1 MLSMTGP
8 LVGVRV
14 IDMTSILMGPYAAQL
29 LGDMGADVI
38 KVEAPAGDMVR
49 DLGPM
54 QNPRMGS
61 LYLHVNRSKRG
72 LVLDLKQAAGLEA
85 VKKLLA
91 TADVLLYNVRP
102 QAMARL
108 GLGYDVVQKINP
120 RLLYVGTFGFGQDGP
135 YAAKPAFDDL
145 IQGAIGLPSLIK
157 QAGSDVPR
165 YVPSNI
171 VDRTVGL
178 YAVTSLCAAL
188 FHREKTGRGQKIDIP
203 MFETM
208 ISHLLSDH
216 IGGQTFD
223 PPNGPPGYPRLLA
236 SERRPYKTADGFVC
250 AVIYS
255 DKQWASFF
263 KAIGRSEIFENDP
276 RFLNLTVR
284 TQHINDLQALAAKI
298 FLERTTNAWL
308 ALLDQADIPTMPLH
322 TLETIFDD
330 PHLKAVNMFEW
341 IEHPTEG
348 RVRRVAV
355 PTTWTDSQPTPG
367 RAAPQLGEH
376 SAEILKELGYS
387 DAEIASLIAQGVT
400 LTAKIEAG
408 A

>member
-1 MLSMTGP
+1 MSGP

-14 IDMTSILMGPYAAQL
+14 VDMTSILMGPYAAQL

-38 KVEAPAGDMVR
+38 KVEAPVGDMVR

-54 QNPRMGS
+54 QHPRMGA

-72 LVLDLKQAAGLEA
+72 LVLDLKQPAGLEA
-85 VKKLLA
+85 IKKLLA

-135 YAAKPAFDDL
+135 YGAKPAFDDL

-188 FHREKTGRGQKIDIP
+188 FHREKTGCGQKIDIP

-223 PPNGPPGYPRLLA
+223 PPNGPPGYARLLA

-298 FLERTTNAWL
+298 FLERTTNTWL
-308 ALLDQADIPTMPLH
+308 ELLDQADIPTMPLH

-348 RVRRVAV
+348 RIRRVAV
-355 PTTWTDSQPTPG
+355 PTTWSDSQPTPG
-367 RAAPQLGEH
+367 RNAPGLGEH

-387 DAEIASLIAQGVT
+387 DADIATLIAQGVT
-400 LTAKIEAG
+400 LTAKSKAG

>member
-1 MLSMTGP
+1 MTGP

-38 KVEAPAGDMVR
+38 KVEAPVGDMVR

-72 LVLDLKQAAGLEA
+72 LVLDLKQPAGLEA

-276 RFLNLTVR
+276 RFLSLTVR

-308 ALLDQADIPTMPLH
+308 ELLDQADIPTMPLH

-376 SAEILKELGYS
+376 SVEILKELGYS
-387 DAEIASLIAQGVT
+387 DTEISSLIAQGVT

-408 A
+408 T

>member
-1 MLSMTGP
+1 MTGP

-38 KVEAPAGDMVR
+38 KVEAPVGDMVR

-72 LVLDLKQAAGLEA
+72 LVLDLKQPAGLEA

-322 TLETIFDD
+322 TLETIFED

-341 IEHPTEG
+341 TEHPTEG

-367 RAAPQLGEH
+367 RPAPQLGEH

-387 DAEIASLIAQGVT
+387 DAEISSLIAQGVT

>member
-1 MLSMTGP
+1 MTGP

-14 IDMTSILMGPYAAQL
+14 VDMTSILMGPYAAQL

-38 KVEAPAGDMVR
+38 KVEAPVGDMVR

-72 LVLDLKQAAGLEA
+72 LVLDLKQPAGLEA

>member
-1 MLSMTGP
+1 MTGP

-14 IDMTSILMGPYAAQL
+14 VDMTSILMGPYAAQL

-38 KVEAPAGDMVR
+38 KVEAPVGDMVR

-72 LVLDLKQAAGLEA
+72 LVLDLKQPAGLEA

-108 GLGYDVVQKINP
+108 GLGYDVVHKINP

-263 KAIGRSEIFENDP
+263 RAIGRSEIFENDP

-308 ALLDQADIPTMPLH
+308 ELLDRIDIPTMPLH

-341 IEHPTEG
+341 TEHPTEG

-367 RAAPQLGEH
+367 RPAPQLGEH
-376 SAEILKELGYS
+376 STEILKELGYS
-387 DAEIASLIAQGVT
+387 DAEISSLIAQGVT
-400 LTAKIEAG
+400 LTAKIEVG

>member
-1 MLSMTGP
+1 MTGP

-38 KVEAPAGDMVR
+38 KVEAPVGDMVR

-72 LVLDLKQAAGLEA
+72 LVLDLKQPAGLEA

-263 KAIGRSEIFENDP
+263 KALGRSEIFENDP

-308 ALLDQADIPTMPLH
+308 ELLDQADIPTMPLH

-330 PHLKAVNMFEW
+330 PHLTAVNMFEW

-367 RAAPQLGEH
+367 RPAPQLGEH

-387 DAEIASLIAQGVT
+387 DAEISSLIAQGVT

>member
-1 MLSMTGP
+1 MTGP

-38 KVEAPAGDMVR
+38 KVEAPVGDMVR

-72 LVLDLKQAAGLEA
+72 LVLDLKQPAGLEA

-178 YAVTSLCAAL
+178 YAVSSLCAAL
-188 FHREKTGRGQKIDIP
+188 FHREKTGSGQKIDIP

-322 TLETIFDD
+322 TLETIFED

-341 IEHPTEG
+341 TEHPTEG

-355 PTTWTDSQPTPG
+355 PSTWTDSQPTPG
-367 RAAPQLGEH
+367 RPAPQLGEH

-387 DAEIASLIAQGVT
+387 DAEISSLIAQGVT

>member
-1 MLSMTGP
+1 MTGP

-38 KVEAPAGDMVR
+38 KVEAPVGDMVR

-72 LVLDLKQAAGLEA
+72 LVLDLKQPAGLEA

-108 GLGYDVVQKINP
+108 GLGYDVVHKINP

-341 IEHPTEG
+341 TEHPTEG

-367 RAAPQLGEH
+367 RPAPQLGEH

-387 DAEIASLIAQGVT
+387 DAEISSLISQGVT

>member
-1 MLSMTGP
+1 MAGP

-14 IDMTSILMGPYAAQL
+14 VDMTSILMGPYAAQL

-38 KVEAPAGDMVR
+38 KVEAPVGDMVR

-54 QNPRMGS
+54 QHPRMGA

-85 VKKLLA
+85 IKKLLA

-157 QAGSDVPR
+157 QAGADVPR
-165 YVPSNI
+165 YVPPNI

-178 YAVTSLCAAL
+178 YAVKSLCAAL

-308 ALLDQADIPTMPLH
+308 ELLDQADIPTMPLH

-341 IEHPTEG
+341 VEHPTEG
-348 RVRRVAV
+348 RIRRVAV
-355 PTTWTDSQPTPG
+355 PTTWTDTQPTPS
-367 RAAPQLGEH
+367 RNAPGLGEH

-387 DAEIASLIAQGVT
+387 DADIATLIAQGVT
-400 LTAKIEAG
+400 LTAKTKAG

>member
-1 MLSMTGP
+1 MTGP

-14 IDMTSILMGPYAAQL
+14 VDMTSILMGPYAAQL

-38 KVEAPAGDMVR
+38 KVEAPVGDMVR

-72 LVLDLKQAAGLEA
+72 LVLDLKQPAGLEA

-308 ALLDQADIPTMPLH
+308 ELLDRIDIPTMPLH

-341 IEHPTEG
+341 TKHPTEG

-367 RAAPQLGEH
+367 RPAPQLGEH

-387 DAEIASLIAQGVT
+387 DAEISSLIAQGVT
-400 LTAKIEAG
+400 LTAKIEVG

>member
-1 MLSMTGP
+1 
-8 LVGVRV
+8 
-14 IDMTSILMGPYAAQL
+14 MTSILMGPYAAQL

-38 KVEAPAGDMVR
+38 KVEAPVGDMVR

-72 LVLDLKQAAGLEA
+72 LVLDLKQPAGLEA

-263 KAIGRSEIFENDP
+263 KALGRSEIFENDP

-298 FLERTTNAWL
+298 FLERTTDAWL
-308 ALLDQADIPTMPLH
+308 ELLDQADIPTMPLH

-355 PTTWTDSQPTPG
+355 PTTWTESQPTPG
-367 RAAPQLGEH
+367 RPAPQLGEH

-387 DAEIASLIAQGVT
+387 DAEISSLIAQGVT

-408 A
+408 K

>member
-1 MLSMTGP
+1 
-8 LVGVRV
+8 
-14 IDMTSILMGPYAAQL
+14 MTSILMGPYAAQL

-38 KVEAPAGDMVR
+38 KVEAPVGDMVR

-72 LVLDLKQAAGLEA
+72 LVLDLKQPAGLEA

-178 YAVTSLCAAL
+178 YAVSSLCAAL

-322 TLETIFDD
+322 TLETIFED

-341 IEHPTEG
+341 TEHPTEG

-367 RAAPQLGEH
+367 RPAPQLGEH

-387 DAEIASLIAQGVT
+387 DAEISSLIAQGVT

>member
-1 MLSMTGP
+1 
-8 LVGVRV
+8 
-14 IDMTSILMGPYAAQL
+14 MTSILMGPYAAQL

-38 KVEAPAGDMVR
+38 KVEAPVGDMVR

-72 LVLDLKQAAGLEA
+72 LVLDLKQPAGLEA

-341 IEHPTEG
+341 TEHPTEG

-367 RAAPQLGEH
+367 RPAPQLGEH

-387 DAEIASLIAQGVT
+387 DAEISSLISQGVT

>member
-1 MLSMTGP
+1 MTGP

-14 IDMTSILMGPYAAQL
+14 VDMTSILMGPYAAQL

-38 KVEAPAGDMVR
+38 KVEAPVGDMVR

-72 LVLDLKQAAGLEA
+72 LVLDLKQPAGLEA

-108 GLGYDVVQKINP
+108 GLGYDVVHKINP

-263 KAIGRSEIFENDP
+263 RAIGRSEIFENDP

-308 ALLDQADIPTMPLH
+308 ELLDRIDIPTMPLH

-341 IEHPTEG
+341 TEHPTEG

-367 RAAPQLGEH
+367 RPAPQLGEH

-387 DAEIASLIAQGVT
+387 DAEISSLIAQGVT
-400 LTAKIEAG
+400 LTAKIEVG

>member
-1 MLSMTGP
+1 MTGP

-38 KVEAPAGDMVR
+38 KVEAPVGDMVR

-72 LVLDLKQAAGLEA
+72 LVLDLKQPAGLEA

-102 QAMARL
+102 QAMTRL

-263 KAIGRSEIFENDP
+263 KALGRSEIFENDP

-308 ALLDQADIPTMPLH
+308 ELLDQADIPTMPLH

-341 IEHPTEG
+341 IEHPTDG

-355 PTTWTDSQPTPG
+355 PTTWTESQPTPG
-367 RAAPQLGEH
+367 RPAPQLGEH

-387 DAEIASLIAQGVT
+387 DAEISSLIAQGVT
-400 LTAKIEAG
+400 LTAKSEAG

>member
-1 MLSMTGP
+1 MTGP

-38 KVEAPAGDMVR
+38 KVEAPVGDMVR

-72 LVLDLKQAAGLEA
+72 LVLDLKQPAGLEA

-263 KAIGRSEIFENDP
+263 KALGRSEIFENDP

-308 ALLDQADIPTMPLH
+308 ELLDQADIPTMPLH

-355 PTTWTDSQPTPG
+355 PTTWTESQPTPG
-367 RAAPQLGEH
+367 RPAPQLGEH

-387 DAEIASLIAQGVT
+387 DAEISSLIAQGVT

>member
-1 MLSMTGP
+1 MAGP

-14 IDMTSILMGPYAAQL
+14 VDMTSILMGPYAAQL

-38 KVEAPAGDMVR
+38 KVEAPVGDMVR

-54 QNPRMGS
+54 QHPRMGA

-72 LVLDLKQAAGLEA
+72 LVLDLKQPAGLEA
-85 VKKLLA
+85 IKKLLA

-108 GLGYDVVQKINP
+108 GLGYEVVQKINP
-120 RLLYVGTFGFGQDGP
+120 RLLYVGTFGFGQEGP

-157 QAGSDVPR
+157 QAGADVPR

-188 FHREKTGRGQKIDIP
+188 FHREKTGCGQKIDIP

-308 ALLDQADIPTMPLH
+308 ELLDQADIPTMPLH

-341 IEHPTEG
+341 VEHPTEG
-348 RVRRVAV
+348 RIRRVAV
-355 PTTWTDSQPTPG
+355 PTAWTDSQPTPG

-376 SAEILKELGYS
+376 SVEILKELGYS
-387 DAEIASLIAQGVT
+387 DAEVASLMAQGVT
-400 LTAKIEAG
+400 LTAKTKAG

>member
-1 MLSMTGP
+1 MTGP

-14 IDMTSILMGPYAAQL
+14 VDMTSILMGPYAAQL

-38 KVEAPAGDMVR
+38 KVEAPVGDMVR

-72 LVLDLKQAAGLEA
+72 LVLDLKQPAGLDA

-108 GLGYDVVQKINP
+108 GLGYDVVHKINP

-322 TLETIFDD
+322 TLETIFED

-341 IEHPTEG
+341 TEHPTEG

-367 RAAPQLGEH
+367 RPAPQLGEH

-387 DAEIASLIAQGVT
+387 NAEISSLISQGVT

>member
-1 MLSMTGP
+1 MTGP

-38 KVEAPAGDMVR
+38 KVEAPVGDMVR

-72 LVLDLKQAAGLEA
+72 LVLDLKQPAGLEA

-284 TQHINDLQALAAKI
+284 TLHINDLQALAAKI

-308 ALLDQADIPTMPLH
+308 ELLDQADIPTMPLH

-330 PHLKAVNMFEW
+330 PHLQAVNMFEW

-367 RAAPQLGEH
+367 RPAPQLGEH

-387 DAEIASLIAQGVT
+387 DAEISSLIAQGVT
-400 LTAKIEAG
+400 LTAKIEAD

>member
-1 MLSMTGP
+1 MTGP

-38 KVEAPAGDMVR
+38 KVEAPVGDMVR
-49 DLGPM
+49 DLAPM

-72 LVLDLKQAAGLEA
+72 LVLDLKQPAGLEA

-120 RLLYVGTFGFGQDGP
+120 RMLYVGTFGFGQDGP

-178 YAVTSLCAAL
+178 YAVSSLCAAL

-308 ALLDQADIPTMPLH
+308 ELLDQADIPTMPLH
-322 TLETIFDD
+322 TLETIFED

-341 IEHPTEG
+341 TEHPTEG

-367 RAAPQLGEH
+367 RPAPQLGEH

-387 DAEIASLIAQGVT
+387 DAEISSLIAQGVT

>member
-1 MLSMTGP
+1 MSGP
-8 LVGVRV
+8 LKGIRV
-14 IDMTSILMGPYAAQL
+14 VDMTAILMGPYAAQL

-38 KVEAPAGDMVR
+38 KVESPSGDMVR
-49 DLGPM
+49 DVGPM
-54 QNPRMGS
+54 QHPRMGS

-72 LVLDLKQAAGLEA
+72 MVLDVKQADGLEA
-85 VKKLLA
+85 IKKLIA
-91 TADVLLYNVRP
+91 TADILLYNVRP

-108 GLGYDVVQKINP
+108 GLGYDEVKKINP
-120 RLLYVGTFGFGQDGP
+120 RILYAGTFGFGQDGP
-135 YAAKPAFDDL
+135 YGHKPAFDDL

-165 YVPSNI
+165 YVPSNL

-178 YAVTSLCAAL
+178 YAATSLCAAL
-188 FHREKTGRGQKIDIP
+188 YHREKTGVGQRIDIP

-216 IGGQTFD
+216 IGGETFD

-308 ALLDQADIPTMPLH
+308 ELLDQADIPTMPLH

-341 IEHPTEG
+341 VEHPTEG
-348 RVRRVAV
+348 RIRRVAV

-376 SAEILKELGYS
+376 SVEILKELGYS
-387 DAEIASLIAQGVT
+387 DAEVASLMAQGVT
-400 LTAKIEAG
+400 LTAKTKAG

>member
-1 MLSMTGP
+1 MTGP

-38 KVEAPAGDMVR
+38 KVEAPVGDMVR

-72 LVLDLKQAAGLEA
+72 LVLDLKQPAGLEA

-108 GLGYDVVQKINP
+108 GLGYDVVHKINP

-322 TLETIFDD
+322 TLETIFED

-341 IEHPTEG
+341 TEHPTEG

-367 RAAPQLGEH
+367 RPAPQLGEH

-387 DAEIASLIAQGVT
+387 DAEISSLIAQGVT
-400 LTAKIEAG
+400 LTAKIEAD

>member
-1 MLSMTGP
+1 
-8 LVGVRV
+8 
-14 IDMTSILMGPYAAQL
+14 MGPYAAQL

-38 KVEAPAGDMVR
+38 KVEAPVGDMVR

-72 LVLDLKQAAGLEA
+72 LVLDLKQPAGLEA

-263 KAIGRSEIFENDP
+263 KALGRSEIFENDP

-308 ALLDQADIPTMPLH
+308 ELLDQADIPTMPLH

-355 PTTWTDSQPTPG
+355 PTTWTESQPTPG
-367 RAAPQLGEH
+367 RPAPQLGEH

-387 DAEIASLIAQGVT
+387 DAEISSLIAQGVT

>member
-1 MLSMTGP
+1 MTGP

-14 IDMTSILMGPYAAQL
+14 VDMTSILMGPYAAQL

-54 QNPRMGS
+54 QHPRMGS

-72 LVLDLKQAAGLEA
+72 LVLDLKQPAGLEA

-188 FHREKTGRGQKIDIP
+188 FYREKTGRGQKIDIP

-223 PPNGPPGYPRLLA
+223 PPNGPPGYARLLA

-263 KAIGRSEIFENDP
+263 KALGRSEIFENDP

-308 ALLDQADIPTMPLH
+308 ELLDQADIPTMPLH

-341 IEHPTEG
+341 VEHPTEG

-387 DAEIASLIAQGVT
+387 DVEISSLIAEGVT
-400 LTAKIEAG
+400 LTAKTEAG

>member
-1 MLSMTGP
+1 MTGP

-38 KVEAPAGDMVR
+38 KVEAPVGDMVR

-72 LVLDLKQAAGLEA
+72 LVLDLKQPAGLEA

-284 TQHINDLQALAAKI
+284 TLHINDLQALAAKI
-298 FLERTTNAWL
+298 FIERTTNAWL
-308 ALLDQADIPTMPLH
+308 ELLDQADIPTMPLH

-330 PHLKAVNMFEW
+330 PHLQAVNMFEW

-367 RAAPQLGEH
+367 RPAPQLGEH

-387 DAEIASLIAQGVT
+387 DAEISSLIAQGVT
-400 LTAKIEAG
+400 LTAKIEAD

>member
-1 MLSMTGP
+1 MTGP

-14 IDMTSILMGPYAAQL
+14 VDMTSILMGPYAAQL

-38 KVEAPAGDMVR
+38 KVEAPVGDMVR

-54 QNPRMGS
+54 QHPRMGA

-72 LVLDLKQAAGLEA
+72 LVLDLKQPAGLEA
-85 VKKLLA
+85 IKKLLA

-135 YAAKPAFDDL
+135 YGAKPAFDDL

-188 FHREKTGRGQKIDIP
+188 FHREKTGCGQKIDIP

-223 PPNGPPGYPRLLA
+223 PPNGPPGYARLLA

-308 ALLDQADIPTMPLH
+308 ELLDQADIPTMPLH

-355 PTTWTDSQPTPG
+355 PTTWSDSQPTPG
-367 RAAPQLGEH
+367 RNAPGLGEH

-387 DAEIASLIAQGVT
+387 DADIATLIAQGVT
-400 LTAKIEAG
+400 LTAKTKAS

>member
-1 MLSMTGP
+1 MTGP

-38 KVEAPAGDMVR
+38 KVEAPVGDMVR

-72 LVLDLKQAAGLEA
+72 LVLDLKQPAGLEA

-91 TADVLLYNVRP
+91 IADVLLYNVRP

-284 TQHINDLQALAAKI
+284 TLHINDLQALAAKI

-308 ALLDQADIPTMPLH
+308 ELLDQADIPTMPLH

-330 PHLKAVNMFEW
+330 PHLQAVNMFEW

-367 RAAPQLGEH
+367 RPAPQLGEH

-387 DAEIASLIAQGVT
+387 DAEISSLIAQGVT
-400 LTAKIEAG
+400 LTAKIEAD

>member
-1 MLSMTGP
+1 MTGP

-14 IDMTSILMGPYAAQL
+14 VDMTSILMGPYAAQL

-38 KVEAPAGDMVR
+38 KVEAPVGDMVR

-72 LVLDLKQAAGLEA
+72 LVLDLKQPAGLEA

-108 GLGYDVVQKINP
+108 GLGYDVVHKINP

-322 TLETIFDD
+322 TLETIFED

-341 IEHPTEG
+341 TEHPTEG

-367 RAAPQLGEH
+367 RPAPQLGEH

-387 DAEIASLIAQGVT
+387 DAEISSLISQGVT

>member
-1 MLSMTGP
+1 
-8 LVGVRV
+8 
-14 IDMTSILMGPYAAQL
+14 MTSILMGPYAAQL

-38 KVEAPAGDMVR
+38 KVEAPVGDMVR

-72 LVLDLKQAAGLEA
+72 LVLDLKQPAGLEA

-108 GLGYDVVQKINP
+108 GLGYDVVHKINP

-322 TLETIFDD
+322 TLETIFED

-341 IEHPTEG
+341 TEHPTEG

-367 RAAPQLGEH
+367 RPAPQLGEH

-387 DAEIASLIAQGVT
+387 DAEISSLISQGVT
-400 LTAKIEAG
+400 LTAKIEAD

>member
-1 MLSMTGP
+1 MAGP

-14 IDMTSILMGPYAAQL
+14 VDMTSILMGPYAAQL

-38 KVEAPAGDMVR
+38 KVEAPVGDMVR

-72 LVLDLKQAAGLEA
+72 LVLDLKQPAGLEA

-108 GLGYDVVQKINP
+108 GLGYDVVHKINP

-322 TLETIFDD
+322 TLETIFED

-341 IEHPTEG
+341 TEHPTEG

-367 RAAPQLGEH
+367 RPAPQLGEH

-387 DAEIASLIAQGVT
+387 DAEISSLIAQGVT
-400 LTAKIEAG
+400 LTAKIEAD

>member
-1 MLSMTGP
+1 MTGP

-14 IDMTSILMGPYAAQL
+14 VDMTSILMGPYAAQL

-38 KVEAPAGDMVR
+38 KVEAPVGDMVR

-54 QNPRMGS
+54 QHPRMGA

-72 LVLDLKQAAGLEA
+72 LVLDLKQPAGLEA
-85 VKKLLA
+85 IKKLLA

-135 YAAKPAFDDL
+135 YGAKPAFDDL

-188 FHREKTGRGQKIDIP
+188 FHREKTGCGQKIDIP

-223 PPNGPPGYPRLLA
+223 PPNGPPGYARLLA

-308 ALLDQADIPTMPLH
+308 ELLDKADIPTMPLH

-355 PTTWTDSQPTPG
+355 PTTWSDSQPTPG
-367 RAAPQLGEH
+367 RHAPSLGEH
-376 SAEILKELGYS
+376 SVEILKELGYS
-387 DAEIASLIAQGVT
+387 DADIATLIAQGVT
-400 LTAKIEAG
+400 LSAKIKAG

>member
-1 MLSMTGP
+1 
-8 LVGVRV
+8 
-14 IDMTSILMGPYAAQL
+14 MTSILMGPYAAQL

-38 KVEAPAGDMVR
+38 KVEAPVGDMVR

-72 LVLDLKQAAGLEA
+72 LVLDLKQPAGLEA

-263 KAIGRSEIFENDP
+263 KALGRSEIFENDP

-308 ALLDQADIPTMPLH
+308 ELLDQADIPTMPLH

-355 PTTWTDSQPTPG
+355 PTTWTESQPTPG
-367 RAAPQLGEH
+367 RPAPQLGEH

-387 DAEIASLIAQGVT
+387 DAEISSLIAQGVT

>member
-1 MLSMTGP
+1 MTGP

-14 IDMTSILMGPYAAQL
+14 VDMTSILMGPYAAQL

-38 KVEAPAGDMVR
+38 KVEAPVGDMVR

-54 QNPRMGS
+54 QHPRMGA

-72 LVLDLKQAAGLEA
+72 LVLDLKQPAGLEA
-85 VKKLLA
+85 IKKLLA

-223 PPNGPPGYPRLLA
+223 PPNGPPGYARLLA

-308 ALLDQADIPTMPLH
+308 ELLDQADIPTMPLH

-341 IEHPTEG
+341 TEHPTEG

-387 DAEIASLIAQGVT
+387 DAEISSLIAQGVT
-400 LTAKIEAG
+400 LTAKIKAG

>member
-1 MLSMTGP
+1 MTGP

-14 IDMTSILMGPYAAQL
+14 VDMTSILMGPYAAQL

-38 KVEAPAGDMVR
+38 KVEAPVGDMVR

-72 LVLDLKQAAGLEA
+72 LVLDLKQPAGLEA

-108 GLGYDVVQKINP
+108 GLGYDVVHKINP

-322 TLETIFDD
+322 TLETIFED

-341 IEHPTEG
+341 TEHPTEG

-367 RAAPQLGEH
+367 RPAPQLGEH

-387 DAEIASLIAQGVT
+387 NAEISSLISQGVT
-400 LTAKIEAG
+400 LIAKIEAG

>member
-1 MLSMTGP
+1 MTGP

>member
-1 MLSMTGP
+1 MTGP

-14 IDMTSILMGPYAAQL
+14 VDMTSILMGPYAAQL

-38 KVEAPAGDMVR
+38 KVEAPVGDMVR

-54 QNPRMGS
+54 QHPRMGS

-85 VKKLLA
+85 IKKLLA

-102 QAMARL
+102 QAMTRL

-188 FHREKTGRGQKIDIP
+188 FYREKTGRGQKIDIP

-263 KAIGRSEIFENDP
+263 KALGRSEIFENDP

-308 ALLDQADIPTMPLH
+308 ELLDQADIPTMPLH

-355 PTTWTDSQPTPG
+355 PTTWSDSQPTPG
-367 RAAPQLGEH
+367 RSAPGLGEH

-387 DAEIASLIAQGVT
+387 DADITSLIAQGVT
-400 LTAKIEAG
+400 LTAKTEAG

>member
-1 MLSMTGP
+1 MTGP

-38 KVEAPAGDMVR
+38 KVEAPVGDMVR

-72 LVLDLKQAAGLEA
+72 LVLDLKQPAGLEA

-263 KAIGRSEIFENDP
+263 KALGRSEIFENDP

-298 FLERTTNAWL
+298 FLERTTDAWL
-308 ALLDQADIPTMPLH
+308 ELLDQADIPTMPLH

-355 PTTWTDSQPTPG
+355 PTTWTESQPTPG
-367 RAAPQLGEH
+367 RPAPQLGEH

-387 DAEIASLIAQGVT
+387 DAEISSLIAQGVT

-408 A
+408 K